1 MVTETQSML
10 PPASASAPQFVG
22 AQFTDNYPQNYGTSM
37 AGLPYAYDS
46 GGHNSF
52 AMVCLLNGFLVA

>member
-1 MVTETQSML
+1 ML

-22 AQFTDNYPQNYGTSM
+22 SQFMDTYPENYGTSM

-46 GGHNSF
+46 SGGHNSF
-52 AMVCLLNGFLVA
+52 AMVFIPNVSPVA

>member
-1 MVTETQSML
+1 MDS
-10 PPASASAPQFVG
+10 
-22 AQFTDNYPQNYGTSM
+22 YPQNYGTSM

-52 AMVCLLNGFLVA
+52 AMVCLSNGFFVA

>member
-1 MVTETQSML
+1 ML

-22 AQFTDNYPQNYGTSM
+22 SQFMDTYPQNYGTSM

-46 GGHNSF
+46 SGGHNSF
-52 AMVCLLNGFLVA
+52 AMVFIPNVSPVA